1 MIRRQRGPGERR
13 PPTAADERREGEA
26 MELSERYRR
35 RPGLPWREEPDAARD
50 ALAALEAG
58 GDAGGEGTLLIVER
72 GRITELNLLGGEIW
86 KLCDGTRDLAA
97 IVAELLPRFEVER
110 EELERDVEEFLAD
123 LAARGWVVPA

>member
-1 MIRRQRGPGERR
+1 
-13 PPTAADERREGEA
+13 

-72 GRITELNLLGGEIW
+72 GRITEINLLGGEIW

-110 EELERDVEEFLAD
+110 EELERDVAEFLAD
-123 LAARGWVVPA
+123 LAARGWLVEA

>member
-1 MIRRQRGPGERR
+1 
-13 PPTAADERREGEA
+13 

-86 KLCDGTRDLAA
+86 KLCDGTRDVGA
-97 IVAELLPRFEVER
+97 IVEALLPRFEVER

>member
-1 MIRRQRGPGERR
+1 
-13 PPTAADERREGEA
+13 

-50 ALAALEAG
+50 ALAALAAG
-58 GDAGGEGTLLIVER
+58 RDAGGEGTLLIVER

-86 KLCDGTRDLAA
+86 KLCDGARDVAA
-97 IVAELLPRFEVER
+97 IVDELLPRFEVER
-110 EELERDVEEFLAD
+110 EELVGDVTGFLTD